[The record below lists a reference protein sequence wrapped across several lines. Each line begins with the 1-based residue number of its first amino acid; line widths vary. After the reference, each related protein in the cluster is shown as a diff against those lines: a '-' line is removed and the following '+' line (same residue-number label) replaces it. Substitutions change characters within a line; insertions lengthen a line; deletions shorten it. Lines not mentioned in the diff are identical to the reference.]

1 MEKSHVNNKGRR
13 YDNGKPLGE
22 DLRSLI
28 VQYLTEKG
36 ANSESRFIPRGEMAK
51 ASERFNVSNN
61 TIKNIWTL
69 YCDSGDVK
77 FRQGAR
83 GRPKVLDE
91 EDLNYIAAIK
101 KEKPSETLENI
112 QEKLLQNANK
122 EVTIMTISNALRKDL
137 SGGQWTRKVL
147 TKTATERFTPAN
159 EQYTEAYIAE
169 IQSKDPLRLKFMD
182 EAGFAL
188 SEAVNRTRGHAPKGM
203 RAIEAQ
209 KRMKTTNM
217 TLNLMIGLDGTVFSS
232 FVDGPSNRDEFL
244 KFIDEAATSFSDDG
258 SPVLQPGDV
267 LVVDN
272 ATIHRFEAERV
283 LRIFLN
289 NIGVEYIYL
298 PKYSPDMNPVEFSF
312 NYIRTMLKSD
322 RFAPLAND
330 NLQYAIL
337 KVLDTISQDA
347 ITGFFSKVGYIE
359 I

>member
-1 MEKSHVNNKGRR
+1 
-13 YDNGKPLGE
+13 
-22 DLRSLI
+22 
-28 VQYLTEKG
+28 
-36 ANSESRFIPRGEMAK
+36 
-51 ASERFNVSNN
+51 
-61 TIKNIWTL
+61 
-69 YCDSGDVK
+69 
-77 FRQGAR
+77 
-83 GRPKVLDE
+83 
-91 EDLNYIAAIK
+91 
-101 KEKPSETLENI
+101 
-112 QEKLLQNANK
+112 
-122 EVTIMTISNALRKDL
+122 
-137 SGGQWTRKVL
+137 
-147 TKTATERFTPAN
+147 
-159 EQYTEAYIAE
+159 
-169 IQSKDPLRLKFMD
+169 MD

-188 SEAVNRTRGHAPKGM
+188 SEAVYRTRGHAPKGL

-322 RFAPLAND
+322 RFAPLAKD

-337 KVLDTISQDA
+337 KVRAEHSHSGGCLYIFLIQ
-347 ITGFFSKVGYIE
+347 GFYHLTCLCNIFMASSL
-359 I
+359 